1 MTRNNDLIAS
11 LPADL
16 PVPTDDGA
24 ADHLAGTSVP
34 SVALRATSGAS
45 ADPAAASAPSPA
57 SAPTIDLASACSQL
71 AVVYV
76 YPRTGGP
83 GQDLPEGWDEIPGAR
98 GCTVQNCVFR
108 DHAAGVRQ
116 LGAEL
121 FGLSAQPFEEQV
133 AFAARE
139 RIPYPLLNDSGLALA
154 GALGLPTFEAAGM
167 RLYRRLTFLAR
178 GGRIE
183 RVVYPVFPPGSD
195 VEVVLGWL
203 R

>member
-1 MTRNNDLIAS
+1 MTRNDDPLYS
-11 LPADL
+11 LPPDL

-24 ADHLAGTSVP
+24 ADHLPGSVVP

-45 ADPAAASAPSPA
+45 ADPTAASAPPLA
-57 SAPTIDLASACSQL
+57 SAPTIDLASACAQL
-71 AVVYV
+71 TVVYV

-83 GQDLPEGWDEIPGAR
+83 GQELPEGWDEIPGAR

-108 DHAAGVRQ
+108 DHAAELRQ
-116 LGAEL
+116 RGAEV

-139 RIPYPLLNDSGLALA
+139 RIPYPLLNDSDLRLVD
-154 GALGLPTFEAAGM
+154 ALGLPTFEAAGM
-167 RLYRRLTFLAR
+167 RLYKRLTFVAR
-178 GGRIE
+178 EGRIE
-183 RVVYPVFPPGSD
+183 RVVYPVFPPGGD
-195 VEVVLGWL
+195 VGVVLEWL